1 MPPPREIPP
10 GFLSR
15 ARSGEL
21 TRRNTAPGTPERSA
35 VDRVTYLRRASRRAP
50 GETVRARLGHEP
62 AATGRAMPVLFD
74 DPPRWVEFDDLSR
87 AEARRIGRY
96 LNLARQ
102 LAEGKERPSGFRRRV
117 SSWRQI
123 RGERFL
129 ADPDTVLAILETRR
143 VEDQEIFYYR
153 RGRQP

>member
-1 MPPPREIPP
+1 MPSPREIPP

-15 ARSGEL
+15 ARSGQL
-21 TRRNTAPGTPERSA
+21 ARRNTAPGTPERSA
-35 VDRVTYLRRASRRAP
+35 VDRVTYLRRASRRDP

-62 AATGRAMPVLFD
+62 AATERAMPAMLD

-102 LAEGKERPSGFRRRV
+102 FSYGRDTPSDFRRHV
-117 SSWRQI
+117 SSWRPI

-129 ADPDTVLAILETRR
+129 ADPDAVLAILETRR